1 MQSVLRDFVNLFYPE
16 TCAGCNLTLTTGE
29 KTLCTDCRSQLPLA
43 FEDLIH
49 NDKMKELFYARVPLI
64 HLTSLL
70 YYEKIGTVQRLIHA
84 LKYQKQEHIGGFL
97 GEWMGALMAN
107 DERFKDIDLVVAV
120 PVHPK
125 RLQER
130 GYNQVTKFGEC
141 IAAGLEVRFRESVL
155 IKNRNTI
162 KQAQLD
168 QRHRSDESQSPYVIN
183 EQIDANLHILLVD
196 DVITTGTT
204 LTLCA
209 RELLKITG
217 TRISIA
223 TMGISV

>member
-1 MQSVLRDFVNLFYPE
+1 MRFWVSDFVNLFYPE
-16 TCAGCNLTLTTGE
+16 ACMGCENSLQAGE
-29 KTLCTDCRSQLPLA
+29 KLLCVSCRSQLPVA
-43 FEDLIH
+43 YHDLKD
-49 NDKMKELFYARVPLI
+49 NDKMQELFYARIPLEQV
-64 HLTSLL
+64 TSLL
-70 YYEKIGTVQRLIHA
+70 YYEKIGTVQHLIHA
-84 LKYQKQEHIGGFL
+84 LKYKKQEHVGEFL
-97 GEWMGALMAN
+97 GKWMGTLMAA
-107 DERFKDIDLVVAV
+107 DERFHDVDLVLPV

-125 RLQER
+125 RLRER

-141 IAAGLEVRFRESVL
+141 IAAELGVRFRESVL
-155 IKNRNTI
+155 AKNRNTI

-168 QRHRSDESQSPYVIN
+168 QRHRSNESQSPYQLQEEI
-183 EQIDANLHILLVD
+183 EEGLHILLVD

-209 RELLKITG
+209 RELLKIPK

>member
-1 MQSVLRDFVNLFYPE
+1 MQSLVRDFVNLFYPE
-16 TCAGCNLTLTTGE
+16 TCAGCRLSLTTGE
-29 KTLCTDCRSQLPLA
+29 HTLCTQCRVQLPVA
-43 FEDLIH
+43 HDDLKD
-49 NDKMKELFYARVPLI
+49 NDKMHELFYGRLPLM

-70 YYEKIGTVQRLIHA
+70 YYEKIGTVQRLIHE
-84 LKYQKQEHIGGFL
+84 LKYQKQEHIGIFL
-97 GEWMGALMAN
+97 GEWLSALMSQEQRFN
-107 DERFKDIDLVVAV
+107 DVDMIVPV

-125 RLQER
+125 RLRER

-141 IAAGLEVRFRESVL
+141 IAAGLGARFRGSVL
-155 IKNRNTI
+155 SKNRNTI

-168 QRHRSDESQSPYVIN
+168 QRHRSDESKSPYSIA
-183 EQIDANLHILLVD
+183 EPFEENLHILLVD

-209 RELLKITG
+209 RELLKIPG
-217 TRISIA
+217 TRISMA

>member
-1 MQSVLRDFVNLFYPE
+1 MQSLVRDFVNLFYPE
-16 TCAGCNLTLTTGE
+16 TCLGCNLSLSTGE
-29 KTLCTDCRSQLPLA
+29 QTLCTDCRIQLPVA
-43 FEDLIH
+43 YHDLIH
-49 NDKMKELFYARVPLI
+49 SDKMNELFYARVTLE
-64 HLTSLL
+64 HLTSLF

-84 LKYQKQEHIGGFL
+84 LKYQKQEHIGEFFGSWL
-97 GEWMGALMAN
+97 GSYLAQ
-107 DERFKDIDLVVAV
+107 DDRFRDIDMVIAV

-125 RLQER
+125 RLRER
-130 GYNQVTKFGEC
+130 GYNQVTKFGQC
-141 IAAGLEVRFRESVL
+141 IADEMGVRFRESVL
-155 IKNRNTI
+155 AKSRNTI

-168 QRHRSDESQSPYVIN
+168 QRRRSDESQSPYKMVETIPSG
-183 EQIDANLHILLVD
+183 QHILLVD

-209 RELLKITG
+209 RELLKIPG